1 MKKQNKELE
10 SRIEIIRNMLVEFGL
25 DNGLGHPETI
35 KLSQELDDLIAEYLR
50 NSDSN
55 YQQVDILL
63 K

>member
-1 MKKQNKELE
+1 MKNQNKELD

-25 DNGLGHPETI
+25 DNGLGHPKTI
-35 KLSQELDDLIAEYLR
+35 KLSQELDGLIAEYLR